1 MEDQEAPIIPLEIPI
16 NKMNLLDK
24 IDELYVSEINRI
36 YQSVL
41 ERVDLTDACL
51 RSTLI
56 KNNVDLSNI
65 R

>member
-1 MEDQEAPIIPLEIPI
+1 MDNQDLPIIPLEIPV

-24 IDELYVSEINRI
+24 VDELYKSEINRI
-36 YQSVL
+36 YQCVL
-41 ERVDLTDACL
+41 DTVDLTDFKL
-51 RSTLI
+51 RKALM